1 MIFNWFERSEIG
13 LYYGEMAIV
22 LMKRGIVLM

>member
-1 MIFNWFERSEIG
+1 MIFNWFEGSEIG

-22 LMKRGIVLM
+22 FWKGV